1 MYGASF
7 RQLKFSFFKFLLS
20 QLGID
25 PRKLGSRTT
34 ERSYLPVGVKVR
46 GDLAVLLLL
55 AGIRVVPVLST
66 PAELPTIVLLRPV
79 VKLFVANPPL
89 ARGKIKGA
97 PVACATSGNS
107 RSMSF

>member
-34 ERSYLPVGVKVR
+34 EHSYLPVGVKAR
-46 GDLAVLLLL
+46 GDLAALLL

-89 ARGKIKGA
+89 ARGKTKGD